1 MAARIA
7 ANKAKML
14 SLGLPDLALKVG
26 GRVDRSRSSFNSN
39 SNSDPDYTAVGG
51 SGPRSGA
58 GARAPGSFAPVKRK
72 KPEPAEK
79 PRPFRIVLRQR
90 VAKANYADL
99 EGEEEED
106 DQAKKKARKK
116 EKEKKK
122 ARNNY
127 PRLTTPST
135 YSALGVR
142 RPTFQ
147 VPTRRPA
154 SAGAGAGAP
163 SGTPTLESSDAAAAE
178 APAPPPPPQFQ
189 SLDDKYTADHQAAQ
203 WAMTMGVRIGSTD
216 ARTRIHSKSTR
227 LFIYVLSLSLCSQ
240 TRLQLFS
247 SRCPGGA
254 YDAFSSERVLFFLI
268 DYLAS
273 SLSPS
278 CARRTCP
285 PTHSCVF

>member
-26 GRVDRSRSSFNSN
+26 GRVDRSRSGFNSNFN

-51 SGPRSGA
+51 SGARAGPGGASG
-58 GARAPGSFAPVKRK
+58 GGGRAPGSFAPVKRK

-90 VAKANYADL
+90 GAKVNYADL
-99 EGEEEED
+99 EEEEED
-106 DQAKKKARKK
+106 DQVKKKARNK

-147 VPTRRPA
+147 VPTRRPT

-203 WAMTMGVRIGSTD
+203 WAMTMGVRIWKYRRPHT
-216 ARTRIHSKSTR
+216 HP
-227 LFIYVLSLSLCSQ
+227 L
-240 TRLQLFS
+240 
-247 SRCPGGA
+247 
-254 YDAFSSERVLFFLI
+254 EI
-268 DYLAS
+268 DS
-273 SLSPS
+273 SLHI
-278 CARRTCP
+278 CAL
-285 PTHSCVF
+285 SFVVFTD